1 MTLVQCDQREPGCGQ
16 CEKRQQQCP
25 GYRNLVDLMFRD
37 ESSHVIKKAK
47 AKARRKGHLIIEPSS
62 SPDLRNRHSL
72 TPEPRVKALSL
83 VVPRSTP
90 QTPRSPGQ
98 QSVWS
103 QDDND
108 SIMSPES
115 GSWPVTPA
123 MALLYNLAPTCQ
135 ERGTAYFF
143 SRFVTMEET
152 ASHQKFDF
160 LYQVWK
166 PVQDREVD
174 GVLASMTAV
183 GLMGL
188 ATMTRSPEMMEAAQ
202 KSYGSALRLINHAL
216 ANPAEA
222 AKDTTMLS
230 VLILGV
236 FEMMTENLPRT
247 RTIEA
252 FQEHV
257 NGAAALAIMRGT
269 TQFGTS
275 AGKRMFAML
284 CQRVVISC
292 IQTAMPVPQPL
303 VELFLEMTKTSLPN
317 DPAVWTTAF
326 MFEVLQI
333 RYDIKRGA
341 LTDPEAIIEMLI
353 ATDERYSA
361 FLNQIPLRWQYR
373 TFKLSR
379 HHPAVYNGFC
389 HVYHS
394 MWHLTVWNALR
405 TSRILVLET
414 ILSQIYEYQSYSGSN
429 RYVDEFNKAKSKLRR
444 LVHDIVAS
452 VPQHLGLVNP
462 TDGSIE
468 SSSPAS
474 PPITSVEVR
483 ETPSPP
489 TSPSTRSDSVSS
501 GGYPSEFRGQ
511 PSGLTILDV
520 MRARDA
526 EDEAHRFMLLVSA
539 TSNVVW
545 PLYIVGMSSVCTNE
559 VKSYTID
566 RLRTLYM
573 ETGIRQADSIAN
585 LLEEHET
592 SWEWLEAP
600 MQQMLPPTL
609 KFEDFEDYPLQQL
622 DDFHPLRDTRHEL
635 DMLPIIV

>member
-1 MTLVQCDQREPGCGQ
+1 
-16 CEKRQQQCP
+16 
-25 GYRNLVDLMFRD
+25 MFRD

-47 AKARRKGHLIIEPSS
+47 AKAKRKGHLIIEPNS

-72 TPEPRVKALSL
+72 TPEPRAKALSL

-103 QDDND
+103 HDDND

-216 ANPAEA
+216 ENPSEA

-236 FEMMTENLPRT
+236 FEMMTEDLPRT

-269 TQFGTS
+269 AQFGTS

-292 IQTAMPVPQPL
+292 IQKAMPVPQPL
-303 VELFLEMTKTSLPN
+303 VELFREMTRSSLPN

-341 LTDPEAIIEMLI
+341 VTDPELIIQTLI
-353 ATDERYSA
+353 EVEERYET
-361 FLNQIPLRWQYR
+361 FLNQVPQRWQYR

-379 HHPAVYNGFC
+379 PHPAVYNGFC

-414 ILSQIYEYQSYSGSN
+414 ILSQIYEYQSYNASD
-429 RYVDEFNKAKSKLRR
+429 RYVEDFNKAKQKLRR

-462 TDGSIE
+462 ADGSIE

-539 TSNVVW
+539 TSNVIW

-600 MQQMLPPTL
+600 MQPLPPMI
-609 KFEDFEDYPLQQL
+609 KFEDFEDYTLQF
-622 DDFHPLRDTRHEL
+622 DDLHQLRDRHEL
-635 DMLPIIV
+635 DIMLPVMV